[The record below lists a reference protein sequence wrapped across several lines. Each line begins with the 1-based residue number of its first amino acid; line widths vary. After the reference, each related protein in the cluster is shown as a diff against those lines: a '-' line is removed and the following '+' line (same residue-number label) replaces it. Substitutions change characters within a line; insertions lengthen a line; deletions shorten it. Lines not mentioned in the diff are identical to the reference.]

1 MLKKLIYKL
10 EKEITL
16 IFLKARKK
24 DGFLNVIS
32 IFSFIG
38 IGLGVAVLIIVMSV
52 MNGFRAELINK
63 IVGFNAHITVKPY
76 ENSINLD
83 NINENIQT
91 ISKDLILSNS
101 GEAIII
107 KNNISK
113 GILLR
118 GYKSN
123 DFSKLKIFD
132 NELFIGNNKVLSK
145 NNISIGKELSFTLG
159 LDIGD
164 SITVMSSV
172 GVETI
177 IGNLPKQ
184 KTFIVSSIFESGLID
199 FDNNVSFINLE
210 TLEDFFSLDEKDRN
224 LEIYLDNP
232 QNIEHQKTIVQKNFS
247 NEFVYDWSDMNKS
260 LFSALK
266 VERNVMFIILS
277 LIIIVAAFNI
287 ISGLTILVKNKT
299 REIAILKS
307 MGVLNK
313 SIIKIFF
320 LIGMIIGTSATIFGI
335 FLGVAFS
342 VYIENLRQ
350 ILSTIF
356 NVSLFPEEIYFL
368 STMPSEINLFSIFI
382 ISLCSITITIVVSI
396 FPALKA
402 ANLDLIKA
410 LKYE

>member
-1 MLKKLIYKL
+1 MISTL

-16 IFLKARKK
+16 RFLKARKN

-52 MNGFRAELINK
+52 MNGFRTELINK

-83 NINENIQT
+83 NIDENTQT
-91 ISKDLILSNS
+91 ISKNLILSNS

-107 KNNISK
+107 KKNISK

-164 SITVMSSV
+164 SITLMSSV